1 MGTGNE
7 GQGENGPDLEYELG
21 EVEFRDEIS
30 DVKFSKAA
38 ATASLSLVIS
48 NNPSHTLFP
57 NAMAHDT
64 KPRKLYYSHCPT
76 FLLPHHCSPICRDTL
91 KSVLIPCYDMSSR
104 ASFLF
109 SWADTVEMNCYDSKM
124 MDVCAATSAQ
134 PAVEVRS
141 VDGRTKLMAVDG
153 GIAMNNPTTAA
164 IT

>member
-1 MGTGNE
+1 
-7 GQGENGPDLEYELG
+7 
-21 EVEFRDEIS
+21 
-30 DVKFSKAA
+30 
-38 ATASLSLVIS
+38 
-48 NNPSHTLFP
+48 
-57 NAMAHDT
+57 
-64 KPRKLYYSHCPT
+64 
-76 FLLPHHCSPICRDTL
+76 
-91 KSVLIPCYDMSSR
+91 MSSR